1 MKIAIFGRNPGK
13 LNRALLDSLIDVAG
27 NMGVEL
33 LVHQEFANK
42 LKLKSDAV
50 SFFTKGEE
58 LKGNVDCL
66 FSLGGDG
73 TLLNA
78 AILIQRSAIPVL
90 GINTGRLGFLSSIQA
105 DEFVYAIEDIKKK
118 KFTLDKRT
126 MLQLSSK
133 GNLYGDQNFA
143 LNEVTILKKDISSM
157 ITTHVYL
164 DGHYLNTYW
173 GDGIIVATPT
183 GSTAYSLSCGGPI
196 VMPESGNMIITPIA
210 PHNLNVRPI
219 VIPDSSTIGIKLEKG
234 PRSHLVTLDSRPKS
248 ISSELEFEIK
258 KADFTVNLIR
268 MEGYSFFNTLRNK
281 LNWGLDKR
289 N

>member
-1 MKIAIFGRNPGK
+1 LESNGI
-13 LNRALLDSLIDVAG
+13 
-27 NMGVEL
+27 
-33 LVHQEFANK
+33 
-42 LKLKSDAV
+42 
-50 SFFTKGEE
+50 SFFTTAAE
-58 LKGNVDCL
+58 LRNNVDCL

-78 AILIQRSAIPVL
+78 ATLIQNSGIPVL

-105 DEFVYAIEDIKKK
+105 DEFAYAIDEIKRKK
-118 KFTLDKRT
+118 YTLDKRT
-126 MLQLSSK
+126 LLELKTK
-133 GNLYGDQNFA
+133 GSLFGDQNFA

-164 DGHYLNTYW
+164 DEQYLNTYW
-173 GDGIIVATPT
+173 GDGIIIATPT

-219 VIPDSSTIGIKLEKG
+219 VIPDSSRILLKLEKG

-248 ISSELEFEIK
+248 TSSEHEFEIQ
-258 KADFTVNLIR
+258 KAKFTVDLIR